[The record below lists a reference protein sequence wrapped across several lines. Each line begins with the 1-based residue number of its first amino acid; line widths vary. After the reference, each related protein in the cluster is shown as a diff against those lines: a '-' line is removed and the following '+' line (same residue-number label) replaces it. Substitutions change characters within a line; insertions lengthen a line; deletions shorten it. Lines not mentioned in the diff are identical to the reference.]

1 MTSIQE
7 GRFTAQLDDSG
18 AVVFLIGMRFN
29 SLRRVDQWWP
39 TATAMPKMLRHLESQ
54 PEVGLLGWH
63 QWFGR
68 TTVLLSYWRS
78 AEDLQR
84 FASDPGAPHASAWRA
99 YQRRVRKASVGI
111 WHETYVVRPGQHEAI
126 YVDMPK
132 FGLAGATRSV
142 PVGDGMRTAKQRLS
156 HAP

>member
-1 MTSIQE
+1 
-7 GRFTAQLDDSG
+7 
-18 AVVFLIGMRFN
+18 
-29 SLRRVDQWWP
+29 
-39 TATAMPKMLRHLESQ
+39 
-54 PEVGLLGWH
+54 
-63 QWFGR
+63 
-68 TTVLLSYWRS
+68 VLLSYWRS

-99 YQRRVRKASVGI
+99 YQRRVRKAAVGI
-111 WHETYVVRPGQHEAI
+111 WHETYVVRPGQHESI

-142 PVGDGMRTAKQRLS
+142 PVGNGMRTAKQRLS